1 MHRGAAVEEW
11 ISFEEGR
18 YLAEEA
24 FLVTPLDKAVRIKRA
39 IVTVYLARSGIK
51 HLRGSGLVRPF
62 LLVELGDDS
71 DQMDLILDFGGEHKY
86 RLRQPEV
93 KAGKVFAPDVQSR
106 LQFHPR
112 TPWTKIDLH
121 AFEEWVAR
129 LNFLQLP

>member
-1 MHRGAAVEEW
+1 MMKEW
-11 ISFEEGR
+11 IPFEEGR
-18 YLAEEA
+18 YLAEDA
-24 FLVTPLDKAVRIKRA
+24 FMVTPQNKAVRIA
-39 IVTVYLARSGIK
+39 STIVKVYQARSGIK

-71 DQMDLILDFGGEHKY
+71 DQMDLILDFGDEHKY

-112 TPWTKIDLH
+112 EPWQSLTVQ
-121 AFEEWVAR
+121 AFEELVSR
-129 LNFLQLP
+129 IEFLTIP